1 MISGQMNHPDFFFFF
16 TLRPQNHKKKI
27 NMFILEVF
35 QVDFH
40 FYVFLC
46 TVDPDKKASCH
57 WPAYIRPQL

>member
-1 MISGQMNHPDFFFFF
+1 MISGQVYHPDFYFF

-46 TVDPDKKASCH
+46 TVDPDKKIASCH
-57 WPAYIRPQL
+57 

>member
-1 MISGQMNHPDFFFFF
+1 
-16 TLRPQNHKKKI
+16 
-27 NMFILEVF
+27 MFILEVF

-46 TVDPDKKASCH
+46 TVDPDKKKASCH